1 MNFLPLQSIEQH
13 RIDRQQIGC
22 QIMELVHCIYC
33 SASSNP
39 NLGSADL
46 NSLLAKARAT
56 NAKIGVTGILLFHRG
71 SFFQVLEGERDVVEG
86 LYKSI
91 SSDKRHTR
99 ITKILQESIPHRNFE
114 DWTMGYP
121 QATQQEIENIPGLND
136 VFKNGRTYIDVCESK
151 ARLLLGAFMEGR
163 WHAALGAIGCI

>member
-1 MNFLPLQSIEQH
+1 
-13 RIDRQQIGC
+13 
-22 QIMELVHCIYC
+22 MELVHCIYC

-39 NLGSADL
+39 NLGLADL

-56 NAKIGVTGILLFHRG
+56 NAKLGVTGILLFHRG
-71 SFFQVLEGERDVVEG
+71 SFFQVLEGERDVIEG

-91 SSDKRHTR
+91 SSDNRHTR

-121 QATQQEIENIPGLND
+121 HATQQEIENIPGMND
-136 VFKNGRTYIDVCESK
+136 VFKNGRTYIDVCETK

-163 WHAALGAIGCI
+163 WHAKLGAIGCV